1 MEKMKRWN
9 LLGLLIVV
17 ALLGAGC
24 GKPPEAQFEQATAA
38 LKAAEA
44 AGAPE
49 YAPDAWGRA
58 KQAVE
63 RVRTELDSQGRRF
76 TLFRN
81 YGKVRTL
88 AAEAVRLAEQA
99 LTDANAKKTQL
110 RGEVTAMI
118 AEIDASLQ
126 AARSQLSRFSR
137 TRGLDAASLR
147 TTLNDAGRQLDRARA
162 DLAAGAFDRAMQV
175 AAQARDGITRVFKA
189 IEKATGV
196 PASRKR

>member
-1 MEKMKRWN
+1 MRRWK
-9 LLGLLIVV
+9 LLGLLLVV

-24 GKPPEAQFEQATAA
+24 GKPPEAQLEKATAA

-44 AGAPE
+44 AGAPQ

-58 KQAVE
+58 KLAVD
-63 RVRTELDSQGRRF
+63 RMRTELEKQGKRF
-76 TLFRN
+76 ALFRS

-88 AAEAVRLAEQA
+88 AGDAVRLAEQA

-110 RGEVTAMI
+110 RGEVTSMI
-118 AEIDASLQ
+118 AEIDASLA
-126 AARSQLSRFSR
+126 AARNQLSRLPR
-137 TRGLDAASLR
+137 TKGLDAASLR
-147 TTLNDAGRQLDRARA
+147 STLNEAGRQLDQARA
-162 DLAAGAFDRAMQV
+162 DLNAGAFDRAMQV

-189 IEKATGV
+189 IEKATGI

>member
-17 ALLGAGC
+17 VLLGAGC
-24 GKPPEAQFEQATAA
+24 GKPPDAQLQRATAA
-38 LKAAEA
+38 LEAAQA
-44 AGAPE
+44 AGASQ
-49 YAPDAWGRA
+49 YAPDAWNRA

-63 RVRTELDSQGRRF
+63 RMKAELDSQGRRF
-76 TLFRN
+76 ALFRN

-126 AARSQLSRFSR
+126 AARTQLSRLSR

-162 DLAAGAFDRAMQV
+162 DLAAGEFDRAMQV
-175 AAQARDGITRVFKA
+175 AAQARDGVTRVFKS
-189 IEKATGV
+189 IEKVTGV
-196 PASRKR
+196 PASPKR